1 VGFADAQRLAAARPD
16 AALALIEGM
25 NHILKDAPMERA
37 TNLQTYAMPQLP
49 LAQAL
54 VPAIVDFIRSAM
66 R

>member
-1 VGFADAQRLAAARPD
+1 
-16 AALALIEGM
+16 M